1 MKLKLAIVFVVLL
14 SASLAVAQSV
24 NLTGT
29 WKAKTVSARGSSEQ
43 TIDFKQ
49 AGASFTGEMTN
60 AQGVKETIKDG
71 KVTGNDISFSISRKQ
86 ASGNMADVVL
96 QGDGERRRD
105 HRDLYG
111 SKRRYGELDCHE
123 AGRWRDVRHAR
134 DVSRSSRVFFLIE
147 GF

>member
-71 KVTGNDISFSISRKQ
+71 KVSRQRYLIQHLAQTGQ
-86 ASGNMADVVL
+86 
-96 QGDGERRRD
+96 
-105 HRDLYG
+105 
-111 SKRRYGELDCHE
+111 
-123 AGRWRDVRHAR
+123 W
-134 DVSRSSRVFFLIE
+134 
-147 GF
+147 